1 LKAQKLEETSPM
13 AVATAVAS
21 LASTAAVSQA
31 APPVSDRLHQVQ
43 SLLADDLRWIEAT
56 LLQLADDGPAPAIH
70 AARHLVASGGKR
82 IRPIALLLSAACFG
96 SIPARARELAVVAEL
111 VHTATLLHDDVV
123 DEGTSRRGL
132 PAARTVW
139 GNAVSV
145 LAGDLLLVNGL
156 ECTQRLAP
164 EQMPELILTLRR
176 LVDGEIIQ
184 LRGRTELDVSE
195 ATYERILLDKTASLF
210 AWATRTGAAI
220 AGASAADQSHLASFG
235 ERLGVAFQLVDDV
248 IDYAGEMSGKT
259 LLADLREGKLTLP
272 LVLTVAKRPE
282 LMRDLRRIYAGDAEP
297 VTSVSIAVR
306 DSGACE
312 EVRLRAREYTRLGL
326 ESLRAVPPSPA
337 RGLLEQVALE
347 LTARAG

>member
-1 LKAQKLEETSPM
+1 M
-13 AVATAVAS
+13 ASAVAS
-21 LASTAAVSQA
+21 LASTAEATNA
-31 APPVSDRLHQVQ
+31 APPAADRLHQVQ
-43 SLLADDLRWIEAT
+43 ALLADDLRWIEAA
-56 LLQLADDGPAPAIH
+56 LVKVAADGPAPATQ

-96 SIPARARELAVVAEL
+96 SIPDGARELAAVAEL

-123 DEGTSRRGL
+123 DEGLTRRGL

-139 GNAVSV
+139 GNAISV

-156 ECTQRLAP
+156 ECTQRVAP
-164 EQMPELILTLRR
+164 ELMPQLILTLRR

-210 AWATRTGAAI
+210 AWATRTGAAL
-220 AGASAADQSHLASFG
+220 AGARPDEQEKLARFG
-235 ERLGVAFQLVDDV
+235 ERLGIAFQLVDDV
-248 IDYAGEMSGKT
+248 IDYAGEKSGKT

-272 LVLTVAKRPE
+272 LVLTVAKQPE

-297 VTSVSIAVR
+297 VQAVSVAVR
-306 DSGACE
+306 ASGACD
-312 EVRLRAREYTRLGL
+312 EVRQRAREYTRQAL
-326 ESLRAVPPSPA
+326 EALRSIPASPA
-337 RGLLEQVALE
+337 RGLLEQVAIE